1 MRMLIEE
8 VYLHLI
14 YILFIELIT
23 ITIVGISLFITLVV
37 IIRKLDNEKNTSLSD
52 Q

>member
-1 MRMLIEE
+1 MLIEE

>member
-1 MRMLIEE
+1 MLIEE

-14 YILFIELIT
+14 YILFIELVT
-23 ITIVGISLFITLVV
+23 ITIVDISLFITLVV